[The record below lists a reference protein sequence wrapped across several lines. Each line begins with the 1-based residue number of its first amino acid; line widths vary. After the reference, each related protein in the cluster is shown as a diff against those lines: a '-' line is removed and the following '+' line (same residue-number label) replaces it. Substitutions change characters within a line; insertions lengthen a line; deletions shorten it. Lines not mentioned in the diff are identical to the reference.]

1 MEGYL
6 ENEVQEMKGLR
17 DRVGAA
23 RKDQV
28 VSDEEFVKM
37 MRGGLV
43 AVKVKRGKSR
53 EQWFTKENGKL
64 RCRRPSMGQ
73 SR

>member
-1 MEGYL
+1 
-6 ENEVQEMKGLR
+6 MKGLR

-43 AVKVKRGKSR
+43 AGKVKRGTSR
-53 EQWFTKENGKL
+53 QQWFTKEIGKL
-64 RCRRPSMGQ
+64 QCRRPSMGQ
-73 SR
+73 SG

>member
-1 MEGYL
+1 M
-6 ENEVQEMKGLR
+6 QEMKGLR

-53 EQWFTKENGKL
+53 QQWFT
-64 RCRRPSMGQ
+64 
-73 SR
+73 